1 MSDQKSAGSKPI
13 TLSHVAR
20 EAGVSRATVSLV
32 LRDSPLVATETR
44 QRVRDAVEAVGY
56 IYNRGAA
63 NLRASKTKTVG
74 LLVPLISNPF
84 FAELTIGVDAKLD
97 AAGYVSFLA
106 NTGESIERQARFLRR
121 MREQSVDGIVICPV
135 AGSTRDVLNQ
145 LDAWHMPYVQALR
158 YVSARDGDYV
168 GADYELGVEQVTE
181 HLIRLGHRRIALVG
195 GDRAHS
201 ATFSRRK
208 GFMTAMRRHDL
219 PADLVLNVPPTRT
232 AGMEAASTLLKME
245 NPPTGAVCFND
256 VVALGLMVGLE
267 YLNVRPGRDFAVTG
281 IDDVEEAAVSFPAL
295 TTVSTSPRAVGELAA
310 DLLLRRIVTPA
321 LATERIILPTKL
333 IVRGSSGV
341 GRDVD

>member
-32 LRDSPLVATETR
+32 LRDSPLVAPETR

-74 LLVPLISNPF
+74 LLVPHISNPF
-84 FAELTIGVDAKLD
+84 FAELTIGVDSKLD

-106 NTGESIERQARFLRR
+106 NAGESLERQARFLRR
-121 MREQSVDGIVICPV
+121 MREQCVDGIVICPV

-145 LDAWHMPYVQALR
+145 LDAWNMPYVQALR
-158 YVSARDGDYV
+158 YISSRDGDYV

-201 ATFSRRK
+201 ATLSRRN
-208 GFMTAMRRHDL
+208 GFLTAMRRHDL
-219 PADLVLNVPPTRT
+219 LADVILNVPPTRI
-232 AGMEAASTLLKME
+232 AGMEAASTLLNME

-267 YLNVRPGRDFAVTG
+267 RLNVRPGRDFAVTG
-281 IDDVEEAAVSFPAL
+281 IDDVEEAAVSYPAL
-295 TTVSTSPRAVGELAA
+295 TTVSTSPRLVGELAA
-310 DLLLRRIVTPA
+310 DLLLRRIVTPT
-321 LATERIILPTKL
+321 LPTERIILPTKL
-333 IVRGSSGV
+333 IVRGSSG
-341 GRDVD
+341 GINS